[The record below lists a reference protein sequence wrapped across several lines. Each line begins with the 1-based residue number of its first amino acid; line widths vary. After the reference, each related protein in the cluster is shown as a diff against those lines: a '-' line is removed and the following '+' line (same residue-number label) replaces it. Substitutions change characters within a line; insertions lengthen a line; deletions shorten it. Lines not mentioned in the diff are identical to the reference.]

1 MSDMSH
7 SDFVPAPAAPIAP
20 ALRKA
25 AFDPAQLL
33 GRVRALGAQPA
44 VARSLPLLGVMAV
57 VAAAILIWVT
67 VSSGPNRVLFS
78 SLDDR
83 DKSAVVEA
91 LSAAGIDYKIDSG
104 TGAISVPDEGF
115 YRARMLLASQGLP
128 KSAPDGDEMI
138 KSLPLGASRAVE
150 TERLRSAKELDL
162 ARSIEAIDAV
172 ESARVHLA
180 IDTPSPFIRD
190 HSERTASVIL
200 RLRAGRVLGPEQV
213 QAVVHLV
220 ASSVPDLAPESV
232 SVIDQNGKLLSSGA
246 GDAASAASDRQ
257 TAIQTRMEE
266 RYRSALSEL
275 LTPILGPDN
284 FTAEVHAELDFSEN
298 QATRESFPKDASTLR
313 SEAGGWTG
321 GSSPDNAGGI
331 PGAVSNQAPSASSVA
346 AAPGKELSAAG
357 QAGTPGAPAA
367 TPTRTAENYS
377 RDFALGHEVSVSRQ
391 LPGQLKR
398 LTVAV
403 AVKQAPGAPRTPKDL
418 AEIDALVKGAVGFD
432 AARGDVIALSVRNFA
447 PPPES
452 DLHWWDSSW
461 VSTAA
466 RNLGG
471 LGLAA
476 LLIFGIARPLLRG
489 RIPAVRRRSPRPKTR
504 ALPGVPRPALE
515 EGSEAVLAALDD
527 AAELAA
533 GPIATES
540 DPAAVMIKMMESAP
554 SYEMRAVL
562 IRDFVREN
570 PDRAALVVRD
580 LLRDDKAEG
589 ADRNG

>member
-1 MSDMSH
+1 MSH
-7 SDFVPAPAAPIAP
+7 SDFVPATVAPAAPP
-20 ALRKA
+20 SRKGG
-25 AFDPAQLL
+25 FDPSQIL
-33 GRVRALGAQPA
+33 GRVRSLGAQPA
-44 VARSLPLLGVMAV
+44 IARSLPLLGMIAV
-57 VAAAILIWVT
+57 VAAAIMIWMA

-83 DKSAVVEA
+83 DKGAVVEA
-91 LSAAGIDYKIDSG
+91 LSAAGIDYRIDSG
-104 TGAISVPDEGF
+104 TGAISVPDQAF

-150 TERLRSAKELDL
+150 TERLRSARELDL

-190 HSERTASVIL
+190 HSERTASVVL
-200 RLRAGRVLGPEQV
+200 RLRSGRVLGPEQV

-220 ASSVPDLAPESV
+220 ASSVPELAPESV
-232 SVIDQNGKLLSSGA
+232 SVIDQNGKLLSSGS
-246 GDAASAASDRQ
+246 GDEASAASDRQ
-257 TAIQTRMEE
+257 AAIQMRMEE
-266 RYRSALSEL
+266 RYREALSQL
-275 LTPILGPDN
+275 LTPIVGPDN
-284 FTAEVHAELDFSEN
+284 FTAEVHAEVDFSEN
-298 QATRESFPKDASTLR
+298 QATRESYPKDSSTLSR
-313 SEAGGWTG
+313 EAGGWTG
-321 GSSPDNAGGI
+321 GAAPDNAGGI
-331 PGAVSNQAPSASSVA
+331 PGTLSNQAPTATTVA
-346 AAPGKELSAAG
+346 AAPGKELTAGGQSGSA
-357 QAGTPGAPAA
+357 GAPAA
-367 TPTRTAENYS
+367 APVRTAENYT
-377 RDFALGHEVSVSRQ
+377 RDFALGREVSVSRQ

-403 AVKQAPGAPRTPKDL
+403 ALKQAPGAPRTPKDL

-432 AARGDVIALSVRNFA
+432 QSRGDVVALSVRNFA
-447 PPPES
+447 APPES
-452 DLHWWDSSW
+452 EVHWWDSSW
-461 VSTAA
+461 VSMAA
-466 RNLGG
+466 RNIGG

-476 LLIFGIARPLLRG
+476 LLLFGVARPLLRG
-489 RIPAVRRRSPRPKTR
+489 RIPPVARIATALKAERRVGEPAILRSNE
-504 ALPGVPRPALE
+504 GDRPASFAE
-515 EGSEAVLAALDD
+515 PVD
-527 AAELAA
+527 AAEIAA
-533 GPIATES
+533 AVPPDP

-589 ADRNG
+589 ADKNG